1 MIRSIT
7 SDDRE
12 YSLPRNIFGKLKDDI
27 HKRIN
32 VPHNAMLDS
41 RNAKNF
47 LTFLGKMRKNF
58 IIMNA
63 IKVLIHKQLK
73 YLRLYKP
80 IKSNLQYVR

>member
-47 LTFLGKMRKNF
+47 LTFLGKMRNY
-58 IIMNA
+58 
-63 IKVLIHKQLK
+63 HEC
-73 YLRLYKP
+73 YKGAHSQATK
-80 IKSNLQYVR
+80 IFKALQTSKEQ